1 MNEGTELQHQ
11 YIKEIDITEIF
22 KILWLGKLPIISITA
37 FFSVIVVI
45 YSLSLPNIY
54 KSKALLSGVNQD
66 DVTTAY
72 RSYSS
77 LAGLAGINLQPQSSD
92 NNTLKAIDKIQSLS
106 FFKDNILPNIF
117 LPDLMALKSW
127 NSSSNTISYYD
138 DIYNKDNK
146 QWVREVEYPKTQMPS
161 AQESFEVFKNNHLQI
176 SEDIETGFI
185 TVAVRHQ
192 SPYIAKEWTALIVK
206 EVNNFFRIKDK
217 IEAQAAVDYLN
228 KQIAKTTLT
237 EIKVVIAEL
246 LQQKTQQLTLIE
258 VSDFYVFE
266 YIDPPAV
273 MEQKSEPSRAI
284 ICILGALLGGI
295 LGVLYVF
302 IRHFYLKK

>member
-246 LQQKTQQLTLIE
+246 LQQKTQQLTLSE